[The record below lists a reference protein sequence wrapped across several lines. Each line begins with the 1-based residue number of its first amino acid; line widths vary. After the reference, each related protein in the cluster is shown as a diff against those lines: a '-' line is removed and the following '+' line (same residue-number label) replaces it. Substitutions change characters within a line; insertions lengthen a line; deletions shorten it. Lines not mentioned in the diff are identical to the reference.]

1 MESEQVLYHLLR
13 LALGIEESFSFPSN
27 INWQEIIDLADK
39 HGVSAIA
46 WDGVQRL
53 YEANPRI
60 DIALYSLGMR
70 QVKFDWFGS
79 ALQCEVRNDEVD
91 NRCRDLFDIYSHHGM
106 QCCVL
111 KGQGV
116 ARLYPIPNHRQSGDI
131 DLWVLGDRNYVLS
144 VAKESGA
151 RISHINVKHAEARF
165 SDDVPVELHFTP
177 GFFYNPIVNRRLAK
191 WFEDNSVEQCNHYDE
206 KVGFSFPTISF
217 NLVYLIYHLFQHFLF
232 EGVGLRQVT
241 DYCCTLLHSD
251 EAQRSCALEA
261 IEKFRMGRFCGGLM
275 WVMQD
280 VYGLPDGLLLCAPD
294 AKEGRLLLDEF
305 LKGAGFGR
313 YDERNRR
320 SSGRGQLRTGM
331 SRIRRA
337 SRFLAHYPGE
347 VLFVP
352 LWKLWHWGWRA
363 ANGYLKT

>member
-1 MESEQVLYHLLR
+1 MESELVLFHLLR
-13 LALGIEESFSFPSN
+13 LALGIEASFSIPTFV
-27 INWQEIIDLADK
+27 NWEEIIDLSEK
-39 HGVSAIA
+39 HGISALA

-60 DIALYSLGMR
+60 DIALYGPGMR

-91 NRCRDLFDIYSHHGM
+91 NRCRELFDIYFHHGM

-116 ARLYPIPNHRQSGDI
+116 AKLYPIPNHRQAGDI
-131 DLWVLGDRNYVLS
+131 DLWVLGNRSHVLS

-151 RISHINVKHAEARF
+151 RISHINVKHAEAKF

-177 GFFYNPIVNRRLAK
+177 GFLYNPVFNRRLAR
-191 WFEDNSVEQCNHYDE
+191 WFEKNSVEQCDNYDK

-217 NLVYLIYHLFQHFLF
+217 NLVYLMYHLFHHFLF

-241 DYCCTLLHSD
+241 DYCCALMNSD
-251 EAQRSCALEA
+251 EAQRNRAFEV
-261 IEKFRMGRFCGGLM
+261 IEKLGMKRFCGGLM
-275 WVMQD
+275 WVMQE
-280 VYGLPDGLLLCAPD
+280 VYGLSDELLLCPSD
-294 AKEGRLLLDEF
+294 EKEGRLLLEEF
-305 LKGAGFGR
+305 MFGAGFGR

-320 SSGRGQLRTGM
+320 RYGRGILGTGIT
-331 SRIRRA
+331 RIKRA
-337 SRFLAHYPGE
+337 CRFLTHYPGE
-347 VLFVP
+347 VLCVP
-352 LWKLWHWGWRA
+352 FWKLWHWGWRA